1 MIEEKTADNRLI
13 DGYSVYRKKTMRRP
27 LLKKAGGASH
37 NKPEK
42 LFGAKSDDGIFFAGK
57 PRRDKPGD
65 KR

>member
-1 MIEEKTADNRLI
+1 MEFKTADNRLI
-13 DGYSVYRKKTMRRP
+13 DGYSVYRTKNMRRP

>member
-1 MIEEKTADNRLI
+1 MEFKTADNRLI
-13 DGYSVYRKKTMRRP
+13 DGYSGCKTKNMRRP
-27 LLKKAGGASH
+27 LLKKGGGASH

-42 LFGAKSDDGIFFAGK
+42 LFGAKSDDGIFLAGK

>member
-1 MIEEKTADNRLI
+1 MEFKTADNRLI
-13 DGYSVYRKKTMRRP
+13 HGYSVYKTKTMRRP

-57 PRRDKPGD
+57 PRRYKPGD

>member
-1 MIEEKTADNRLI
+1 MVIEEKICAARFFQ
-13 DGYSVYRKKTMRRP
+13 
-27 LLKKAGGASH
+27 KAGGASH

-42 LFGAKSDDGIFFAGK
+42 LFGAKSNDGIFFAGK

>member
-1 MIEEKTADNRLI
+1 MEFKTADNRLI
-13 DGYSVYRKKTMRRP
+13 DGYSGCKTKNMRRP
-27 LLKKAGGASH
+27 LFKKAGGASH

-42 LFGAKSDDGIFFAGK
+42 LFGAKSDDGIFLAGK

>member
-1 MIEEKTADNRLI
+1 MEFKTADNRLI
-13 DGYSVYRKKTMRRP
+13 DGYSVYKTKNMRRP
-27 LLKKAGGASH
+27 LFIKAGGASH
-37 NKPEK
+37 KKLKK

>member
-1 MIEEKTADNRLI
+1 MEFKTADNRLI
-13 DGYSVYRKKTMRRP
+13 DGYSVYRTKTMRRP